1 MGCPIFRWFSL
12 LELSFSDHMSR
23 LPLAQ
28 IIFYKCKLR
37 IIFPNKS
44 SQTEIP
50 SSPFLREWHRLV
62 LKDYLCVEQMDRGK
76 SPFLSPCPFLLYMT
90 RAKWDVF
97 HFKNLIKQTEQKPIL
112 LVFTVLSIW
121 GLNQGILG
129 LEGEWHEGLTPGSGA
144 IRKSNFWKVSGGP
157 AAPLPHEAG
166 ELSLLGWVWVRGP
179 RSPSKL
185 RITLHTQLPGLG
197 SEEGGWARTEGK

>member
-1 MGCPIFRWFSL
+1 
-12 LELSFSDHMSR
+12 MSP
-23 LPLAQ
+23 LPLVQ

-44 SQTEIP
+44 GQIEIP

-76 SPFLSPCPFLLYMT
+76 SAFLSPCPFLLYIT

-112 LVFTVLSIW
+112 LVFTVSSIL

-129 LEGEWHEGLTPGSGA
+129 LEGEWSQGLTARQWSHLE
-144 IRKSNFWKVSGGP
+144 ICNFWKVRDRACSTPSPWGSRIQTAVVGMSERSQVPHKPPYHSKYIASG
-157 AAPLPHEAG
+157 AE
-166 ELSLLGWVWVRGP
+166 VW
-179 RSPSKL
+179 
-185 RITLHTQLPGLG
+185 G
-197 SEEGGWARTEGK
+197 SVVTDQVWWQDKE